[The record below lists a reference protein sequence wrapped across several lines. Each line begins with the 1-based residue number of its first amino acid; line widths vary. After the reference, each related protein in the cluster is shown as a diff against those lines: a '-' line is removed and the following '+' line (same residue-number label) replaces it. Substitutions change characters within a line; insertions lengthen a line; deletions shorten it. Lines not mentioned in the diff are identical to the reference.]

1 MKNPTSKG
9 DGTTG
14 AWKAFSSAYNRVG
27 GKAAGNRRKKYE
39 NLKKFKNTPIK
50 KFK

>member
-1 MKNPTSKG
+1 MRNPSSKG

-27 GKAAGNRRKKYE
+27 AKAAENRRKKYE
-39 NLKKFKNTPIK
+39 DLKKFKNIPSK

>member
-27 GKAAGNRRKKYE
+27 EKAADRRRKKYE
-39 NLKKFKNTPIK
+39 DLKKFKNVSFK

>member
-14 AWKAFSSAYNRVG
+14 AWKAFSSAYNCVG
-27 GKAAGNRRKKYE
+27 AKAAENRRKKYE
-39 NLKKFKNTPIK
+39 DLKRIKKASLKKHK
-50 KFK
+50 

>member
-14 AWKAFSSAYNRVG
+14 AWKAFSKAYNRVG
-27 GKAAGNRRKKYE
+27 AKAAEKRRKSYE
-39 NLKKFKNTPIK
+39 ELKRIK
-50 KFK
+50 KASLRRHK